1 MGRDPRYVCSR
12 PTAKTETVTAA
23 VTRMANVANEAGSS
37 DEEDDEDEDAPGA
50 PVQGPLQKTTD
61 RGISGETNGIGSKT
75 PVPLVDYILNV
86 VSITLFMY
94 YLKNYLFLFF

>member
-23 VTRMANVANEAGSS
+23 VTRISNVSNEAGSS
-37 DEEDDEDEDAPGA
+37 DEEDDEDEDAPSA

-61 RGISGETNGIGSKT
+61 RVIIGESNGIGSKT

-86 VSITLFMY
+86 VS
-94 YLKNYLFLFF
+94 N